1 MSGQDSYEKSYLH
14 MSKMTYPNMETHIGV
29 LQMLYLIIC
38 MTFDTADIAAL
49 HGSEHMSSG
58 PKNSVPSGQKS

>member
-1 MSGQDSYEKSYLH
+1 